1 MKRRVLV
8 KTAPFHAFHC
18 QKKKREA
25 NGAVLNGTI
34 SLLLPLDTQRTGE
47 EEAFSLPFF
56 ILYLSP
62 KTQKKPTP
70 RLVPSLTPPRP
81 HAKRAIPCRVQR
93 QGRLCSSRP
102 PMLPPCPAM
111 RRQGRVA
118 LTPSAYKYRGSAG
131 QKEEEKRRKERE
143 SWKYFCFEERG
154 GKPRERNRLGRERDD
169 RN

>member
-1 MKRRVLV
+1 MRFTEIRKRKRKRRGS
-8 KTAPFHAFHC
+8 KRCRFERHHKPSSSPGHAEN
-18 QKKKREA
+18 R
-25 NGAVLNGTI
+25 
-34 SLLLPLDTQRTGE
+34 E

-56 ILYLSP
+56 YPFSVSQNP
-62 KTQKKPTP
+62 KKPTP

-154 GKPRERNRLGRERDD
+154 GKLRERNRLGRERDD